1 MHRIFSSKHIES
13 WIQSHD
19 LIICWLNGTGGRF
32 SKCFCIFIGDLH
44 IECIITFSL
53 VKNSTKLQFC
63 EGCSFSERHIIKTVI
78 KNDLFQ
84 LAQIVTHP
92 AIDLSLD
99 FLSNTL
105 PGKIA
110 DQELSTLKSDSGL
123 PWHFFLQLCFDFLF
137 SGTFRAKLTQP
148 RKTLKSLMRLSQ
160 YESWEYQLIA
170 KENVNRR
177 KARNIVKLHNGNFKF
192 STFSKRG

>member
-44 IECIITFSL
+44 IECIITFSF
-53 VKNSTKLQFC
+53 VKTALNYNFVK
-63 EGCSFSERHIIKTVI
+63 GVCSFSERHIIKTVI

-92 AIDLSLD
+92 AIDLSKTFYLILCQEKSLTKNFLLWNLTQACLD
-99 FLSNTL
+99 ISFCSFVLISCLAELLERNSRNLGKHWELSWGFLSMKAEN
-105 PGKIA
+105 I
-110 DQELSTLKSDSGL
+110 SWS
-123 PWHFFLQLCFDFLF
+123 
-137 SGTFRAKLTQP
+137 
-148 RKTLKSLMRLSQ
+148 RKKM
-160 YESWEYQLIA
+160 
-170 KENVNRR
+170 
-177 KARNIVKLHNGNFKF
+177 
-192 STFSKRG
+192 